1 MNEIEFMWGIAIVFL
16 IADCFVFAFDRY
28 EQQLEKRDE
37 KRIELLS
44 KLFTAMR
51 QNPTRGTV

>member
-1 MNEIEFMWGIAIVFL
+1 MNEIEFMLSIGLLFIVADLFIFAI
-16 IADCFVFAFDRY
+16 DRY
-28 EQQLEKRDE
+28 EQQIEKRDE

-51 QNPTRGTV
+51 QNPTRGAV